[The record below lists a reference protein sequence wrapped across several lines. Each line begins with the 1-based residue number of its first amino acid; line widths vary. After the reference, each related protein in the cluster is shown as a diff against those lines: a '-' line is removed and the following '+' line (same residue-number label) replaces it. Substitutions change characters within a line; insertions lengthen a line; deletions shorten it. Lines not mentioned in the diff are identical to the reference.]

1 MNKNICGSAIAAL
14 ALSLACGGKSNTTTP
29 GNVTITGTLQSG
41 SVTHMIDTSTEA
53 LELSTRADALAGPLG
68 GYKLYCV
75 TFGSPP
81 VAASGTADSS
91 GNVSVTFAAQ
101 GVAFGCFV
109 QDAAGSTV
117 ATLSF
122 QAASTA
128 GTALTVSSSTS
139 LGNITVD
146 LNSGLASA
154 SVSTGTVAT
163 TPPGS
168 SCPMGTWVF
177 QTGTSEPACAS
188 TAPQTTARVWVAPT
202 SNGGCCTVSLTHGP
216 ESHGQGVCSYGSWGG
231 LPGVYSNGVL
241 TFGPFNGNSG
251 GGVCQQPITFQMSPN
266 GSCTSATA
274 AVHFEGCASC
284 GSGAN
289 VCTGSGTPPCGTTSC
304 NATYSGTRQ

>member
-1 MNKNICGSAIAAL
+1 MNKNICGSAIVAL
-14 ALSLACGGKSNTTTP
+14 ALSLACGGKSNNTTP

-41 SVTHMIDTSTEA
+41 TVTHMIDTSTEA
-53 LELSTRADALAGPLG
+53 LELSTRADALAGPLA

-202 SNGGCCTVSLTHGP
+202 SNGGCCTVSLT
-216 ESHGQGVCSYGSWGG
+216 Y
-231 LPGVYSNGVL
+231 
-241 TFGPFNGNSG
+241 GPFNGNSG